1 MKFKQNGFTLI
12 ELIMVIVIL
21 GILSAVITPRFF
33 DISIK
38 AHESNE
44 KAVIGA
50 IESGLELYKVNALT
64 EHGHKAYPQADWIE
78 TDGNFHRILDKSPE
92 KWEVQSSGANNDKK
106 VKFVYTGVIPNV
118 VYMYECP
125 VGTDSSKY
133 SLTEL

>member
-1 MKFKQNGFTLI
+1 MKQNGFTLI

-21 GILSAVITPRFF
+21 GILSAVIVPRFF
-33 DISIK
+33 DISVK

-50 IESGLELYKVNALT
+50 IETGLELYRAHALVT
-64 EHGHKAYPQADWIE
+64 HGHKAYPQADWIE
-78 TDGNFHRILDKSPE
+78 NDGDFHRILDKAPE
-92 KWEVQSSGANNDKK
+92 NWSVQSSGSTTDKK

-118 VYMYECP
+118 VYQYQCP

-133 SLTEL
+133 SLIKL